1 MNKQCNAENK
11 GNVQKK
17 KLFVR
22 SELCDY
28 LHPSIQYAYTV
39 LVGSGYCFRC
49 GTSMYKSGCSILIR
63 NICAFFFSSQFC
75 TVFAFAEQYIG
86 CVGEHARKRRFG
98 NNKKYAN
105 NKIGKSRARAIFFL
119 VWPLSCYYYI
129 LIFLKKKKK
138 KQENV

>member
-105 NKIGKSRARAIFFL
+105 NKIGKSRARAIFFFGVAL
-119 VWPLSCYYYI
+119 VLLLLHFDFSE
-129 LIFLKKKKK
+129 KKKI